1 MTVYRHLIL
10 SPLKTNDGSKIQV
23 RGRHVLY
30 GIPMQRISTSS
41 WIEVSYELLRYYE
54 NQRIHSRTQIGA
66 RTSLILSEPGTQT
79 LLHVQPHKNDGN
91 TSISNRYQ
99 TLRDRVESYTMRTR
113 LSSLFSSETTLKLII
128 IFLSNHINIYLLL
141 SYVKKASS
149 IISQQSAQDTLNSK
163 PYGLLPQ
170 CVSCRRQSSK
180 SRNFKKNCFTLRLC
194 RRLYIFLTATNF
206 EREESRFC
214 TSRSSFV
221 QQANSSS
228 IQPRRSSA

>member
-1 MTVYRHLIL
+1 MVCRHLILIL

-23 RGRHVLY
+23 RGCHVLY

-66 RTSLILSEPGTQT
+66 LTSLILSEPGTQT
-79 LLHVQPHKNDGN
+79 LLHVQPHKIDGN

-99 TLRDRVESYTMRTR
+99 TLWDCVESYTMRTC

-149 IISQQSAQDTLNSK
+149 IISQRSAQD
-163 PYGLLPQ
+163 
-170 CVSCRRQSSK
+170 
-180 SRNFKKNCFTLRLC
+180 SRPPVTDFPTQAYKANAAALAWMQPEECDFFIICPVQEKETGNNLVCFRGQNFQFR
-194 RRLYIFLTATNF
+194 
-206 EREESRFC
+206 
-214 TSRSSFV
+214 
-221 QQANSSS
+221 
-228 IQPRRSSA
+228 